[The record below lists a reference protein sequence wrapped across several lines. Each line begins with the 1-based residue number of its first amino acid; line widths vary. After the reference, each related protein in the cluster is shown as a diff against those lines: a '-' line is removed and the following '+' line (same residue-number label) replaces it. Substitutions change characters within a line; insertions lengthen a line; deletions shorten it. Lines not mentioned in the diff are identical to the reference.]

1 MTSNGSYEFY
11 RSDDYVVADMNSSA
25 VSEAR
30 TALQWSYPSEQRR
43 LERAEELF
51 QLCDLFHD
59 VAMWLIRPASL
70 PRDASSALDAVLRN
84 ARDLW
89 VREWVHNALLARNR
103 HDLIAR
109 MESYHR
115 S

>member
-1 MTSNGSYEFY
+1 MTSGESYEFY
-11 RSDDYVVADMNSSA
+11 RSDDYVAADLNSSA
-25 VSEAR
+25 ASEAR
-30 TALQWSYPSEQRR
+30 TALQWSYPTKQRR

-89 VREWVHNALLARNR
+89 VREWVRNALLVRNR
-103 HDLIAR
+103 YDLIAR

-115 S
+115 A